1 MWRNERVGLIM
12 IAASLL
18 VMGVVVYLAF
28 DYQVDLRLKQSRVQG
43 IGLVRVLGGMSW
55 DELLPN
61 QGKQGILQAFKHG
74 QNNPDFAYG
83 VVVDKE
89 GTAVTEITQPGVI
102 IPNYPVPSEPTSW
115 LGERIVQSSGA
126 QSEFLEFHAPVFEDG
141 NHMGHVRLGYLV
153 ANITSHLRDLPFFAA
168 LALPVFMLTPLFY
181 FLLRREI
188 KPLRNMHASLDQL
201 INNQSVQKL
210 EIQASGALGEF
221 MQRFV
226 EYVNAT
232 QGRIQSLENE
242 QNGLQTSSKLLS
254 YRNSRIESILQSLP
268 EAILVLDEADSVSYA
283 NNRIS
288 NLMGLEKH
296 EIVGKKPEQ
305 WCNNP
310 NMVSYLTRHNPKNG
324 QVGYISDSIQVVPEN
339 DTDKLLEVKTYPL
352 FSPKDNEQLLGNMVV
367 IRDCTEEQI
376 VKHNR
381 GEFIAQ
387 VAHELK
393 TPLNVM
399 AMYSESLLGEDGK
412 SETFRIEAINVI
424 HDEVER
430 LSNLIN
436 NMLALSKFELGGMQL
451 KRNRVRLYELLEDTF
466 NNVIQSGRG
475 KDLEFEIDLPKE
487 MSAVYVDKD
496 LLRIAVKNLLTNA
509 IKYNRPAGK
518 VTLIAEEMND
528 SIEVSVQDTGI
539 GIVPP
544 EQQKIF
550 EKFYRSNDSKVRELS
565 GHGLGL
571 PLAQQIIEMHHG
583 SLSLES
589 EYGKGSTFTIRLE
602 KDAGISIQEGVA

>member
-1 MWRNERVGLIM
+1 
-12 IAASLL
+12 
-18 VMGVVVYLAF
+18 
-28 DYQVDLRLKQSRVQG
+28 
-43 IGLVRVLGGMSW
+43 
-55 DELLPN
+55 
-61 QGKQGILQAFKHG
+61 
-74 QNNPDFAYG
+74 
-83 VVVDKE
+83 
-89 GTAVTEITQPGVI
+89 
-102 IPNYPVPSEPTSW
+102 
-115 LGERIVQSSGA
+115 
-126 QSEFLEFHAPVFEDG
+126 
-141 NHMGHVRLGYLV
+141 
-153 ANITSHLRDLPFFAA
+153 
-168 LALPVFMLTPLFY
+168 
-181 FLLRREI
+181 
-188 KPLRNMHASLDQL
+188 
-201 INNQSVQKL
+201 
-210 EIQASGALGEF
+210 
-221 MQRFV
+221 
-226 EYVNAT
+226 
-232 QGRIQSLENE
+232 
-242 QNGLQTSSKLLS
+242 
-254 YRNSRIESILQSLP
+254 LQSLP

-310 NMVSYLTRHNPKNG
+310 NMVSYLTRHNPQNG

-376 VKHNR
+376 IKHNR

-496 LLRIAVKNLLTNA
+496 LLRIAIKNLLTNA